1 MLETKYAVDKL
12 RLCDDG
18 GKSYQNRLQAWAN
31 ADLQHQSQTLIGCT
45 PWEQFGCAEFH
56 WHAWGSLL

>member
-18 GKSYQNRLQAWAN
+18 GKSYQNRLQAGAT
-31 ADLQHQSQTLIGCT
+31 ADLQQQSQTLIGCT
-45 PWEQFGCAEFH
+45 PCEQIGCAELKSFH
-56 WHAWGSLL
+56 